1 MEPWRKN
8 LYVIW
13 GAQFLAMAG
22 MSMAMPFM
30 PFYIRT
36 LGVTELASVKRW
48 SGVVFAGPFLV
59 SVFMAPVWGLVSDR
73 YSRKLMVVRA
83 FLGIALATGLMGF
96 AQSVTQLFLL
106 RMLQGGF
113 SGFMSASVAL
123 VSTTT
128 PKERMGYSLGFLQT
142 STATGSVVGP
152 LMGGVLAD
160 LVGYRAIFFI
170 TSGLALGSAVVVSL
184 AASDGP
190 KGDGRGKKFTL
201 RDNYRF
207 VWETSIVWKAM
218 IVMFLAQLC
227 TMLVQPIFALYI
239 ESMWPYSRYLSTAT
253 GAIFAVTGV
262 ATALSAPRWGR
273 YSDQRGYGRTL
284 TFTTVGAGLVYALQ
298 GVVTHPLHLAIL
310 RVLQGLCVGGILPS
324 LYGMVSHAT
333 PEDRRGGVLGIAAS
347 AQLLSNLVGP
357 LTGGLLSSYVGIRPL
372 FFLGAGVFFVTA
384 SVVRTNLK
392 GQWREAADQ
401 AVAGG

>member
-298 GVVTHPLHLAIL
+298 GVVTHPFIRDRIRGLNGLNALQQEHSRAI
-310 RVLQGLCVGGILPS
+310 GIG
-324 LYGMVSHAT
+324 Y
-333 PEDRRGGVLGIAAS
+333 
-347 AQLLSNLVGP
+347 
-357 LTGGLLSSYVGIRPL
+357 LSS
-372 FFLGAGVFFVTA
+372 
-384 SVVRTNLK
+384 
-392 GQWREAADQ
+392 DQ
-401 AVAGG
+401 LC